1 MFKRRCMAEGMEFL
15 TVTLPTLG
23 KALDRALE
31 TGVFEIPD
39 GWRPAKDCAYPSFL
53 SSAWSL
59 LFEKNGVALWA
70 EGTPGV
76 MPMVVE
82 SLGAAVACIRQ
93 LTFLF
98 YKYECPW
105 NKEQENAVFEAF
117 KTAEDEVFLNLQRLL
132 NGGLSELIDN
142 VPVKIYLDRAEAL
155 IGSLLKGVN
164 PRDIKPRYGTG
175 ATACQST
182 PHGRWQG
189 ARFIAK
195 LDAVYPYSEWFV
207 SGINGLDSTMLNSKL
222 DVREEPEPG
231 ARGILVPKDSR
242 GPRFISAEPREFMYI
257 QQGLMTLL
265 YDAIERYPNV
275 RRQVSCTDQTRNQ
288 RLALLGSQ
296 TGDLASLDLKE
307 ASDRVSWWLVTRLF
321 PSDWV
326 ECFDACRS
334 EFTVLPNGEECPRWS
349 GETKSLYTSGEE
361 VPLWKFAPMGSAVC
375 FPVEAIVFWALCNAA
390 KPTYSERFRKA
401 LFRRGDNADK
411 DSALRATAWGVDDVS
426 VFGDDIIV
434 PTNQVG
440 TVVQLLNAVGL
451 QVNEHKSFYKGP
463 FRESCGTDY
472 FAGYLVTPFRVKS
485 SLAGDELET
494 LLRFNDVC
502 NNILLKYS
510 HWDPSLIV
518 KLRELF
524 KQFFGFE
531 PPVFPSRE
539 GEEGTSGPSALF
551 FKDTVWGQRL
561 DGETLIRDKRSGH
574 WRLGS
579 VRVRVRVPGHLHND
593 YNRPQARL
601 LTEIPLEESHDLGW
615 CSVLRSLLLSGGRGG
630 ADVYAIRGRVRH
642 KTAWVHV

>member
-1 MFKRRCMAEGMEFL
+1 M
-15 TVTLPTLG
+15 
-23 KALDRALE
+23 
-31 TGVFEIPD
+31 
-39 GWRPAKDCAYPSFL
+39 
-53 SSAWSL
+53 
-59 LFEKNGVALWA
+59 WA

-105 NKEQENAVFEAF
+105 NNEQENAVFEAF
-117 KTAEDEVFLNLQRLL
+117 KEAEDEVFSNLQRLL
-132 NGGLSELIDN
+132 SGGLSELIND
-142 VPVKIYLDRAEAL
+142 VPVKVYLDRAEAL
-155 IGSLLKGVN
+155 ISDLLRGTN

-182 PHGRWQG
+182 PQGRWQG

-207 SGINGLDSTMLNSKL
+207 SGINGLDEILSYSRLN
-222 DVREEPEPG
+222 VCEEPEPG

-242 GPRFISAEPREFMYI
+242 GPRFISAEPREFMYV
-257 QQGLMTLL
+257 QQGLMAQL
-265 YDAIERYPNV
+265 YRAIEQYPNV
-275 RRQVSCTDQTRNQ
+275 QRQVSCTDQTRNQ

-321 PSDWV
+321 PNDWV

-334 EFTVLPNGEECPRWS
+334 EYTVLPN
-349 GETKSLYTSGEE
+349 GEE

-390 KPTYSERFRKA
+390 KPSYTERFRKA
-401 LFRRGDNADK
+401 LFRRGRYADK

-434 PTNQVG
+434 PTSQVG

-451 QVNEHKSFYKGP
+451 KVNEHKSFYKGP

-472 FAGYLVTPFRVKS
+472 FAGYLVTPLRVKS

-494 LLRFNDVC
+494 LLRFNDMC
-502 NNILLKYS
+502 NNVLLKYS

-524 KQFFGFE
+524 KKFFDFE
-531 PPVFPSRE
+531 PPVFPARE
-539 GEEGTSGPSALF
+539 GEDESGPSALYL
-551 FKDTVWGQRL
+551 KDTVWGQRL

-579 VRVRVRVPGHLHND
+579 VRVRSRVPGRLNND
-593 YNRPQARL
+593 YNRLQARL

-615 CSVLRSLLLSGGRGG
+615 CSVLRSFLLSGGRGG